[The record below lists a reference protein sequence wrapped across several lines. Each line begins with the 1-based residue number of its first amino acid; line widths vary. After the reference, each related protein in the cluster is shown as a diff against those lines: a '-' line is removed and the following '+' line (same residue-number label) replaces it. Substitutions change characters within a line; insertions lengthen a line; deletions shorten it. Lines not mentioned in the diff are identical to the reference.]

1 MPTTPTPGTPLPRP
15 VRIAFSVQP
24 QHADYAEIRRAVAAA
39 EEAGADVVT
48 VWDHFFPLFGDPDG
62 KHFET
67 WTMLGAWAEAT
78 SRVEIA
84 PLVSPIGVRNPDL
97 LADMARTVDQIS
109 GGRLILGLGAGW
121 AERDYVEY
129 GFELGTPGQRL
140 DALEQGLARVAA
152 RLARL
157 NPPPTRKIPIL
168 IGGGGEKRTL
178 RYAARYADIWH
189 TIAEP
194 DVLARKS
201 AVLDEWCAGEGRDP
215 ASIERST
222 VAGAPT
228 TGSTPSVVVGPGEL
242 GEPLLAAGFTLLN
255 VRCSGPKHDLGP
267 LRDWLA
273 WRDDVNATPT
283 H

>member
-1 MPTTPTPGTPLPRP
+1 VPRHTTRP

-24 QHADYAEIRRAVAAA
+24 QHADYAEIRRAVVAA

-48 VWDHFFPLFGDPDG
+48 SWDHFFPLFGDLDG
-62 KHFET
+62 KHFEC
-67 WTMLGAWAEAT
+67 WTMFGAWAEAT

-84 PLVSPIGVRNPDL
+84 PLVTPIGVRNPDL

-121 AERDYVEY
+121 SERDYIEY
-129 GFELGTPGQRL
+129 GFDLGTPGRRL
-140 DALEQGLARVAA
+140 DALEQGLVRITS
-152 RLARL
+152 RLKRL
-157 NPPPTRKIPIL
+157 NPPPIRRIPIL
-168 IGGGGEKRTL
+168 IGGGGEQRTL

-189 TIAEP
+189 AIAEP
-194 DVLARKS
+194 DVLVHKS
-201 AVLDEWCAGEGRDP
+201 AVLDKWCTSEGRHP

-228 TGSTPSVVVGPGEL
+228 TGATPSVVIGPDQL

-255 VRCSGPKHDLGP
+255 VRCSGPNYDLGP

-273 WRDDVNATPT
+273 WRDEVNQ
-283 H
+283 